1 MDENIELQDSQTPVE
16 VEEVVEADASADT
29 EESTQEVDVEGLQ
42 KQNAKLYA
50 RMKRAEEALKATPQ
64 APQPQKET
72 VINNTPN
79 QSEDAVDAKILES
92 QGFSDEE
99 IDRARKV
106 AKVED
111 VSLIKATRDE
121 MFTSWKASQDAKKK
135 AEKAQLRGSKGSGL
149 NKPQKTTNLSKE
161 EHKALWNEKMGR

>member
-64 APQPQKET
+64 APRR
-72 VINNTPN
+72 
-79 QSEDAVDAKILES
+79 S
-92 QGFSDEE
+92 
-99 IDRARKV
+99 
-106 AKVED
+106 
-111 VSLIKATRDE
+111 
-121 MFTSWKASQDAKKK
+121 
-135 AEKAQLRGSKGSGL
+135 
-149 NKPQKTTNLSKE
+149 
-161 EHKALWNEKMGR
+161 